1 MTQQKIVLNECQ
13 MKHIIKTQDN
23 STTPAL
29 QCVEDEEIEQKKGK
43 EERHL
48 RLWATRNSP
57 EAFRSVGSNWLRRR
71 RRLSSWWTERMP

>member
-1 MTQQKIVLNECQ
+1 

-23 STTPAL
+23 STTPAF
-29 QCVEDEEIEQKKGK
+29 QCVENEEIEQKKGK

-57 EAFRSVGSNWLRRR
+57 EAFRSVGSNWLKKKKKILIMVHWKDALER
-71 RRLSSWWTERMP
+71 WTTSKRV

>member
-23 STTPAL
+23 STTPAF
-29 QCVEDEEIEQKKGK
+29 QCVEDGEIEQKKGK

-48 RLWATRNSP
+48 RL
-57 EAFRSVGSNWLRRR
+57 
-71 RRLSSWWTERMP
+71 